1 MNCRGKEVREKN
13 SCLLPD
19 EVLLLSVYPGLQ
31 LLSPLVTVEEML
43 ADELE
48 ESFGEVVKFLDGVVL
63 DLVSKRKSMFQKS
76 TFLQTTSNFQCW
88 TCI

>member
-1 MNCRGKEVREKN
+1 MGWVVREKK

-31 LLSPLVTVEEML
+31 LLSPLATVEEIL

-63 DLVSKRKSMFQKS
+63 DLVRRSKSMFQKS
-76 TFLQTTSNFQCW
+76 TFL
-88 TCI
+88 